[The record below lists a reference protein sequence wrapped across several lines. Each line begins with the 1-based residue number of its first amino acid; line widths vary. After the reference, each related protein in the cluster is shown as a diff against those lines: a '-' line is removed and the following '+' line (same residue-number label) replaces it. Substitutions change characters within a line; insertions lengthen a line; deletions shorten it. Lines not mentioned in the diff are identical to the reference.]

1 MFFLGSSLPK
11 NNYPEVFYVPRSIS
25 HCSFSFFFFF
35 RSFDFQIP
43 FSEFGV
49 GDPVPVF
56 IVIFKHISQF
66 LFFDIIV
73 FFFLCLK
80 DPFPRSVWAVKA
92 TNAESGHPTEG
103 ADSEEVLLHAYN
115 SIYLYLQFTLI

>member
-1 MFFLGSSLPK
+1 MFFF
-11 NNYPEVFYVPRSIS
+11 VFL
-25 HCSFSFFFFF
+25 FF